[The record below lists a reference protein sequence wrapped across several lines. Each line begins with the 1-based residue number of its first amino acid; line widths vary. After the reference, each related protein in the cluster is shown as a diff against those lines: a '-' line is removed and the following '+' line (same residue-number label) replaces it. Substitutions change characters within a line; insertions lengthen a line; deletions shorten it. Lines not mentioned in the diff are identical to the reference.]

1 MKQSQFF
8 YKTQK
13 DLPKDEPSVNA
24 QLLIRGGFIDKLSA
38 GVYSY
43 LPLGLRVM
51 TKIENIIREELQKI
65 SAQEILM
72 PAMHPKENW
81 VITGRWDTMTDLYK
95 VKEGD
100 KEIALGST
108 HEEVVVPL
116 AKKYIQ
122 SFQDLPVTQ
131 ESEYSLSLFQF
142 QTKFRKE
149 LRAKSGLLRGREFMM
164 KDLYSFHRNEQDLN
178 TFYNEVEN
186 AYKNIFQRL
195 EIWDKIYYTYA
206 SGGTFSEY
214 SHEYQL
220 LTSAGEDTIYVCQKC
235 LAQDVRTAINKEIK
249 EKTPKCPKCGS
260 DDFTEA
266 KAIEVANIFK
276 LMTKFSGPFD
286 LTYTDSDGSKQ
297 PVIMGCYGMGLGR
310 IMGAIAEV
318 YNDENG
324 IIWPKEIAP
333 FDIHLISIQG
343 KEGQEVNDKADQ
355 IYQQI
360 SQNSNFSVLYDNR
373 QETAGKK
380 FADSDL
386 IGIPLRVVVSSR
398 SLESQSVEVKQRDQS
413 QGELIKIEDFCNKY
427 CRK

>member
-13 DLPKDEPSVNA
+13 DLPKDEPSINA

-43 LPLGLRVM
+43 LPLGLGVM

-65 SAQEILM
+65 GAQEILM

-81 VITGRWDTMTDLYK
+81 MITGRWDTMTDLYK

-100 KEIALGST
+100 KEIALGPT

-122 SFQDLPVTQ
+122 SFQDLPTTQ

-164 KDLYSFHRNEQDLN
+164 KDLYSFHRNEQDLDV
-178 TFYNEVEN
+178 FYNKVED

-220 LTSAGEDTIYVCQKC
+220 LTPAGEDTIHICQKC
-235 LAQDVRTAINKEIK
+235 LANGIRIAVNKEIK
-249 EKTPKCPKCGS
+249 EKTPKCPKCGE
-260 DDFTEA
+260 DDFAEA

-276 LMTKFSGPFD
+276 LMTKFSGPFE
-286 LTYTDSDGSKQ
+286 LSYTDPEGKKQ

-310 IMGAIAEV
+310 IMGAITEV

-333 FDIHLISIQG
+333 FDIHLISLQG
-343 KEGQEVNDKADQ
+343 KGEDILEKADQ
-355 IYQQI
+355 LYQEI

-373 QETAGKK
+373 EETAGKK

-386 IGIPLRVVVSSR
+386 IGIPLRVVISSR
-398 SLESQSVEVKQRDQS
+398 SLESQSVEVKQRDQN

>member
-65 SAQEILM
+65 GAQEILM

-81 VITGRWDTMTDLYK
+81 MITGRWDTMTDLYK

-100 KEIALGST
+100 KEIALGPT

-122 SFQDLPVTQ
+122 SFQDLPTTQ

-164 KDLYSFHRNEQDLN
+164 KDLYSFHRNEQDLDV
-178 TFYNEVEN
+178 FYNKVED

-220 LTSAGEDTIYVCQKC
+220 LTPAGEDTIHICQKC
-235 LAQDVRTAINKEIK
+235 LANGIRIAVNKEIK
-249 EKTPKCPKCGS
+249 EKTPKCPKCGE
-260 DDFTEA
+260 DDFAEA

-276 LMTKFSGPFD
+276 LMTKFSGPFE
-286 LTYTDSDGSKQ
+286 LSYTDPEGKKQ

-310 IMGAIAEV
+310 IMGAITEV

-333 FDIHLISIQG
+333 FDIHLISLQG
-343 KEGQEVNDKADQ
+343 KGEDILEKADQ
-355 IYQQI
+355 LYQEI

-373 QETAGKK
+373 EETAGKK

-386 IGIPLRVVVSSR
+386 IGIPLRVVISSR

>member
-13 DLPKDEPSVNA
+13 DLPKDEPSINA

-43 LPLGLRVM
+43 LPLGLGVM

-65 SAQEILM
+65 GAQEILM

-100 KEIALGST
+100 KEIALGPT

-122 SFQDLPVTQ
+122 SFQDLPTTQ

-164 KDLYSFHRNEQDLN
+164 KDLYSFHRNEQDLDV
-178 TFYNEVEN
+178 FYNKVED

-220 LTSAGEDTIYVCQKC
+220 LTPAGEDTIHICQKC
-235 LAQDVRTAINKEIK
+235 LANGIRIAVNKEIK
-249 EKTPKCPKCGS
+249 EKTPKCPKCGE
-260 DDFTEA
+260 DDFAEA

-276 LMTKFSGPFD
+276 LMTKFSGPFE
-286 LTYTDSDGSKQ
+286 LSYTDPEGKKQ

-310 IMGAIAEV
+310 IMGAITEV

-333 FDIHLISIQG
+333 FDIHLISLQG
-343 KEGQEVNDKADQ
+343 KGEDILEKADQ
-355 IYQQI
+355 LYQEI

-373 QETAGKK
+373 EETAGKK

-386 IGIPLRVVVSSR
+386 IGIPLRVVISSR
-398 SLESQSVEVKQRDQS
+398 SLESQSVEVKQRDQN